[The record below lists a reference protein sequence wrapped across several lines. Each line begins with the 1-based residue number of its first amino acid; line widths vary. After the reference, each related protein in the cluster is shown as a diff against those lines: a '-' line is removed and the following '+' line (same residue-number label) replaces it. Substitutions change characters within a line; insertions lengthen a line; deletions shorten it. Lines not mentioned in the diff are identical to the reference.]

1 MSCGVA
7 IGLAL
12 ADLAIFVI
20 ATNATAF
27 AVGGAVAAANRAAE
41 RRRLRAMME
50 EATTEELDLEE
61 LLDEDRADGLR
72 AMIDEAGLTTQF
84 QGTDVIVRTGTG
96 DVIGLKRDSEGIYQ
110 VVAKWRPDDAQRLE
124 VDTSGV
130 AEKWRQRYAYLKVKK
145 EAEALGYQVVEEEV
159 LADESVRVRVRRWD

>member
-20 ATNATAF
+20 ATNATAL

-41 RRRLRAMME
+41 RRRLREMML
-50 EATTEELDLEE
+50 EATAGELNLDEV
-61 LLDEDRADGLR
+61 LDEDRAEGLR
-72 AMIDEAGLTTQF
+72 SMIDEAGLTAQF

-110 VVAKWRPDDAQRLE
+110 VVAKWCPDDAQRLQ
-124 VDTSGV
+124 VDTSEV

-159 LADESVRVRVRRWD
+159 LADDSVRVRVRRWD